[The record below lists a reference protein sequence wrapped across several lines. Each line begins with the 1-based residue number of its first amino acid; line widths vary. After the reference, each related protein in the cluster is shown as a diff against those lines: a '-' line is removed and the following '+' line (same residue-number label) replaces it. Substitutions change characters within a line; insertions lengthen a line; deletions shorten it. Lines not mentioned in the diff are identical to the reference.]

1 MVVGWL
7 LVVVYDRVVGIA
19 GLDCIVLEL
28 ELELERWIL
37 LVEEAVVEDV
47 LFFCDFKGAVSR
59 RRRCKSVREGRGR
72 GLCC

>member
-7 LVVVYDRVVGIA
+7 LVVVYDRAVGIA
-19 GLDCIVLEL
+19 GLDWIVLEL
-28 ELELERWIL
+28 KLERWIL